1 MKCSYVEPSSSASQ
15 PVTERFIPFTWREIE
30 EVQASARCA
39 EMLPARC
46 DAITSSSFSFVDIH
60 LLLLLQIRH
69 HLQILHHL
77 QIGHFL
83 LQIGHFLLQMGF
95 CW

>member
-1 MKCSYVEPSSSASQ
+1 
-15 PVTERFIPFTWREIE
+15 
-30 EVQASARCA
+30 
-39 EMLPARC
+39 MLPARC
-46 DAITSSSFSFVDIH
+46 DAITSSPFSFVDIH